1 MKQLLHS
8 KAPMPYGGGLNGT
21 NLRDSYFKQVLRIMK
36 LTGVLLFVLTM
47 HLSASTMAQKVSL
60 SKENGDLRSVLRE
73 LRKQTG
79 YLFMYN
85 NQVIKKAR
93 PITIHV
99 TNTELSEVLMK
110 IFKDQPLTYE
120 LDENTIIIK
129 EPGQPSADQTEK
141 QAPIR
146 ITGKVVDKKGISIPG
161 VTVQVKGTSTVTST
175 SVDGTFTINAEKGS
189 IIQFR
194 FIGFEMKEVLIEN
207 QTVLNV
213 ILNEDQKGLNEVV
226 VVGYGTSTKRQL
238 TSAISTVKAEQFN
251 AGVVSTPADLLEGK
265 VAGLNITND
274 GNPNGNATVTLR
286 GPSTV
291 RPAGSSAFY
300 VIDGVPDADFKLLA
314 PADIASIDVLK
325 DASAAA
331 IYGTRATNGVIIVT
345 TKKAKPGQLRMTYD
359 AYGSMDK
366 ISNSFKVAS
375 ADQLRA
381 YVKANGQ
388 SFTPANDNGGNTD
401 WQKAVERSSGFSQN
415 HNLSFGGGTD
425 KTLYGGSINFLDN
438 QGIVKTSNLKRI
450 IGRLNV
456 SQRTL
461 NDKLKLDFS
470 VSNSVTNSGLLV
482 NDIPL
487 YTANGQSPGL
497 FKSIVQ
503 YLPTR
508 TIYNADGTLY
518 NDPTLKLGYNP
529 VGLITNDTY
538 QQKINLLLANTRA
551 ELQLPFGLLYN
562 LNIAYQSRTTNNNTY
577 YDAASELAPSLGGK
591 AIRSTYEDTKKL
603 FENYLSYAHNWD
615 NKHDFKAL
623 FGYSYDETTTGN
635 GFQAVAQ
642 GFPSDATSYYS
653 LGLGSQTGLSSDFGN
668 VQLLTL
674 RLISFYSRL
683 NYSYLGKYIFQAS
696 IRRDGSNAFGTN
708 NRWGYFPAA
717 SAAWRVSDESFMK
730 SQTLFDD
737 LKLRV
742 GYGQTGNA
750 LGFNPYT
757 PQTLYSSTGY
767 FYYNGA
773 FTNAVGITQN
783 PNPNLKWETTAT
795 LNAGIDFSLFK
806 GQLSGSV
813 DVYNK
818 KTTNMIFD
826 IPVALINNFVGTT
839 TANVGSM
846 SNKGVEVSLNGT
858 PVKSKDFSWSSYGN
872 IAFNKNKITS
882 MGANLSKIYVGDP
895 EGPGQSGIKT
905 SIIESGYPLGEF
917 YTLKYLG
924 RTNGV
929 STFLGANGQ
938 PTTTPTSADQTY
950 AGNAQPTYTF
960 GWGNDFTYKKFSLN
974 FFFRG
979 QGGNKIMNASLASFN
994 QPTQASAHGV
1004 PVLTLSEP
1012 ANDVNANLYSTRY
1025 LESGTF
1031 VRLSNATLS
1040 YKTKIQGS
1048 YIHGLRLYVTGTNLF
1063 IITKYKG
1070 VDPELNLSL
1079 NNQASGQFIGVDSN
1093 NFYPKTRSFLAGV
1106 QVDL

>member
-1 MKQLLHS
+1 MLLLLLLCIFTYS
-8 KAPMPYGGGLNGT
+8 KAQT
-21 NLRDSYFKQVLRIMK
+21 NNAIK
-36 LTGVLLFVLTM
+36 GVVKD
-47 HLSASTMAQKVSL
+47 AQ
-60 SKENGDLRSVLRE
+60 G
-73 LRKQTG
+73 
-79 YLFMYN
+79 
-85 NQVIKKAR
+85 A
-93 PITIHV
+93 
-99 TNTELSEVLMK
+99 
-110 IFKDQPLTYE
+110 PL
-120 LDENTIIIK
+120 
-129 EPGQPSADQTEK
+129 
-141 QAPIR
+141 
-146 ITGKVVDKKGISIPG
+146 PG
-161 VTVQVKGTSTVTST
+161 VTVQVKGTDRSIAT
-175 SVDGTFTINAEKGS
+175 SVSGAFTINAAKGS
-189 IIQFR
+189 VLQFR
-194 FIGFEMKEVLIEN
+194 FIGFELKEVTVGDETSITVTLAEN
-207 QTVLNV
+207 QRA
-213 ILNEDQKGLNEVV
+213 LNEVV
-226 VVGYGTSTKRQL
+226 VVGYGTSTKKEL

-251 AGVVSTPADLLEGK
+251 AGVVATPADLLEGK

-274 GNPNGNATVTLR
+274 GNPNGTATVTLR
-286 GPSTV
+286 GPSSLRAT
-291 RPAGSSAFY
+291 GSTPFY
-300 VIDGVPDADFKLLA
+300 VIDGVPDADFNLLA
-314 PADIASIDVLK
+314 PSDIASIDVLK

-331 IYGTRATNGVIIVT
+331 IYGTRATNGVILVT
-345 TKKAKPGQLRMTYD
+345 TKKAKAGQLRMTYD
-359 AYGSMDK
+359 AYGSIEK
-366 ISNSFKVAS
+366 VSNEFKVAS

-425 KTLYGGSINFLDN
+425 KTVYSGSLNYLDD
-438 QGIVKTSNLKRI
+438 QGIVKISGLKRV
-450 IGRLNV
+450 IGRLNL
-456 SQRTL
+456 SQKAL

-470 VSNSVTNSGLLV
+470 VSNAVTNSDLLV

-487 YTANGQSPGL
+487 ATANGQSPGL

-538 QQKINLLLANTRA
+538 KQKITLLLANTKA
-551 ELQLPFGLLYN
+551 ELKLPFGLLYN
-562 LNIAYQSRTTNNNTY
+562 LNLAYQERNTDNNTY
-577 YDAASELAPSLGGK
+577 YNSVSELAPGLGGK
-591 AIRSTYEDTKKL
+591 AIRSTSEDTKKL
-603 FENYLSYAHNWD
+603 FENYLTYAHNWND
-615 NKHDFKAL
+615 KHDLKVL

-635 GFQAVAQ
+635 GFQSVAQ
-642 GFPSDATSYYS
+642 GFPSDATSYYN
-653 LGLGSQTGLSSDFGN
+653 LGLGNQTGVNADLGN
-668 VQLLTL
+668 AQLTTL

-717 SAAWRVSDESFMK
+717 SAAWRVIDESFMK

-737 LKLRV
+737 LKIRG
-742 GYGQTGNA
+742 GYGQTGNS
-750 LGFNPYT
+750 LGFSPYT
-757 PQTLYSSTGY
+757 PITLYGTTGS

-773 FTNAVGITQN
+773 YIGATGVTQN
-783 PNPNLKWETTAT
+783 PNPNLKWESTAT
-795 LNAGIDFSLFK
+795 LNGGIDFSILK
-806 GQLSGSV
+806 GRLGGSV

-818 KTTNMIFD
+818 KTTNMIFA
-826 IPVALINNFVGTT
+826 IPVPLINNFVNTT
-839 TANVGSM
+839 VANVGSM
-846 SNKGVEVSLNGT
+846 TNKGVEIALNGT
-858 PVKSKDFSWSSYGN
+858 PVKTKNFTWSSYGN
-872 IAFNKNKITS
+872 IAFNKNMITS
-882 MGANLSKIYVGDP
+882 LGKDVSKIYVGDP

-905 SIIESGYPLGEF
+905 SIIEAGYPLGEF
-917 YTLKYLG
+917 YTLKYIG

-929 STFLGANGQ
+929 STFMGANGQ

-960 GWGNDFTYKKFSLN
+960 GWGNDFSYKKFSLN

-1031 VRLSNATLS
+1031 IRLSNATLS
-1040 YKTKIQGS
+1040 YKTKIAGN
-1048 YIHGLRLYVTGTNLF
+1048 YIHGLRLYVTSTNVF

-1070 VDPELNLSL
+1070 VDPELNLNL
-1079 NNQASGQFIGVDSN
+1079 NNQQSGQFIGVDSN
-1093 NFYPKTRSFLAGV
+1093 NFYPRTRSFLAGV

>member
-1 MKQLLHS
+1 
-8 KAPMPYGGGLNGT
+8 
-21 NLRDSYFKQVLRIMK
+21 MK
-36 LTGVLLFVLTM
+36 LTGALLFVLTM

-60 SKENGDLRSVLRE
+60 SKENDNLRSVLKE

-93 PITIHV
+93 PISIHV
-99 TNTELSEVLMK
+99 TNTELGDVLAE
-110 IFKDQPLTYE
+110 IFKNQPLTYE
-120 LDENTIIIK
+120 LDDNTIIIK
-129 EPGQPSADQTEK
+129 EPGQSLGNGQAEK
-141 QAPIR
+141 PAPIR
-146 ITGKVVDKKGISIPG
+146 ITGKVVDKKGVPIPG
-161 VTVQVKGTSTVTST
+161 VTVQVKGTSTITST
-175 SVDGTFTINAEKGS
+175 SIDGGFVINAEKGS
-189 IIQFR
+189 VIQFR
-194 FIGFEMKEVLIEN
+194 FIGFEMKEILVEN
-207 QTVLNV
+207 QTTLT
-213 ILNEDQKGLNEVV
+213 ITLNEDQKGLNEVV
-226 VVGYGTSTKRQL
+226 VVGYGTSTKREL

-251 AGVVSTPADLLEGK
+251 AGVVATPADLLEGK

-274 GNPNGNATVTLR
+274 GNPNGTATVTLR
-286 GPSTV
+286 GPSSL
-291 RPAGSSAFY
+291 RPAGSSPFY
-300 VIDGVPDADFKLLA
+300 VIDGVPDADFNLLA
-314 PADIASIDVLK
+314 PSDIASIDVLK

-331 IYGTRATNGVIIVT
+331 IYGTRATNGVILVT
-345 TKKAKPGQLRMTYD
+345 TKKAKAGQLRMTYD
-359 AYGSMDK
+359 GYGSIEK
-366 ISNSFKVAS
+366 ISNSFKVAT

-401 WQKAVERSSGFSQN
+401 WQKAVERSNGFSQN

-425 KTLYGGSINFLDN
+425 KTLYSGSLNYLDN
-438 QGIVKTSNLKRI
+438 QGIVKTSGLKRI

-456 SQRTL
+456 SQKAL

-487 YTANGQSPGL
+487 STANGQSPGL
-497 FKSIVQ
+497 FKSVVQ

-538 QQKINLLLANTRA
+538 KQKISLLLANTRA

-562 LNIAYQSRTTNNNTY
+562 LNLAYQDRVTNNNTY
-577 YDAASELAPSLGGK
+577 YDSASELAPGLNGK
-591 AIRSTYEDTKKL
+591 AIRSTSEDTKKL
-603 FENYLSYAHNWD
+603 FENYLTYTHNW
-615 NKHDFKAL
+615 NNEHDLKVL
-623 FGYSYDETTTGN
+623 FGYSFDETSTGD
-635 GFQAVAQ
+635 GFQSVAQ
-642 GFPSDATSYYS
+642 GFPSDATSYYN
-653 LGLGSQTGLSSDFGN
+653 LGLGNQTGVNSDLGN
-668 VQLLTL
+668 TQLTTL

-683 NYSYLGKYIFQAS
+683 NYNYLGKYIFQAS

-717 SAAWRVSDESFMK
+717 SAAWRVIDESFMK
-730 SQTLFDD
+730 SQNLFDD

-742 GYGQTGNA
+742 GYGQTGNS
-750 LGFNPYT
+750 LGFSPYT
-757 PQTLYSSTGY
+757 PITLYGTTGS

-773 FTNAVGITQN
+773 YTGAIGVTQN

-795 LNAGIDFSLFK
+795 LNGGVDFSLLQ
-806 GQLSGSV
+806 GRLAGSV

-818 KTTNMIFD
+818 KTTNMIYS
-826 IPVALINNFVGTT
+826 IPVSLINNFVNTT
-839 TANVGSM
+839 IANVGSM
-846 SNKGVEVSLNGT
+846 TNKGVEIALNGT
-858 PVKSKDFSWSSYGN
+858 PVKTKNFTWSSYGN
-872 IAFNKNKITS
+872 IAFNKNKIIS
-882 MGANLSKIYVGDP
+882 LGKDVSKIYVGDP
-895 EGPGQSGIKT
+895 EGPGQSGIKV
-905 SIIESGYPLGEF
+905 SIIEAGYPLGEF
-917 YTLKYLG
+917 YTLKYIG

-929 STFLGANGQ
+929 STYMGANGQ

-960 GWGNDFTYKKFSLN
+960 GWGNDFSYKKFSLN

-979 QGGNKIMNASLASFN
+979 QGGNKIMDASLASFN

-1004 PVLTLSEP
+1004 PTLTLSEP
-1012 ANDVNANLYSTRY
+1012 GNDVNANLYSTRY
-1025 LESGTF
+1025 LESGAF
-1031 VRLSNATLS
+1031 IRLSNATLS
-1040 YKTKIQGS
+1040 YKTKLPGN
-1048 YIHGLRLYVTGTNLF
+1048 YVHGLRFYLTGTNLF

-1070 VDPELNLSL
+1070 VDPELNLNL
-1079 NNQASGQFIGVDSN
+1079 NNQASGQFIGMDSN